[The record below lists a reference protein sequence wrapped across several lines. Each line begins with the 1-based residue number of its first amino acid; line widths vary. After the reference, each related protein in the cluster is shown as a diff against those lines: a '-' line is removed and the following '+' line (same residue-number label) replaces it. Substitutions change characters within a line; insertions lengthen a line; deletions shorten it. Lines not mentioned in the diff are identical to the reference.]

1 MSCYPPYNP
10 FGFGQ
15 PGYGPPGCPPQPPC
29 PMPAPLPQYP
39 LICVGTGPRG
49 ETGPTGSCCT
59 GPTGPFATGSSGST
73 GAIGPTGV
81 GSTGPTGPEGPSGS
95 TGPTGIVGP
104 TGTVGTGPT
113 GSTGPCCTGPTGT
126 VGTGP
131 TGPTGSTGPCCTGP
145 TGTVGTGPTG
155 PTGPTG
161 ATGPTGPT
169 GPPGPLSL
177 IPLNTHYL
185 PNNPWQ
191 INQTDCEYT
200 AYYNYG
206 STNSGTL
213 ITGNLGGAGLCKP
226 FQNYEIY
233 LYGCTLTAYWLVV
246 GLKYDSVTVTGL
258 VCDVVDWTNNLIAG
272 GAVAPLL
279 DPCFPISAFIYIPP
293 GQTPNWPVHYKA
305 YFLDT
310 SPTGQRLMVEYE
322 WSASKEWI
330 QYWLN
335 NGGMTSIFTSLGYI
349 PWLRTWDDGSQINY
363 DLCVP
368 LLVTTNHTTSYVPL
382 P

>member
-1 MSCYPPYNP
+1 VFFCIFILLIILDMSYYPQHNPYT
-10 FGFGQ
+10 
-15 PGYGPPGCPPQPPC
+15 YGGGGPCPPPPC
-29 PMPAPLPQYP
+29 GPCPPPPFLPQYP

-73 GAIGPTGV
+73 SATGPTGV
-81 GSTGPTGPEGPSGS
+81 GSTGPTGPEGPSGLTGA
-95 TGPTGIVGP
+95 TGPTGF
-104 TGTVGTGPT
+104 
-113 GSTGPCCTGPTGT
+113 
-126 VGTGP
+126 
-131 TGPTGSTGPCCTGP
+131 
-145 TGTVGTGPTG
+145 GPTG
-155 PTGPTG
+155 PTGPEGPSGLAG
-161 ATGPTGPT
+161 ATGPTGFGPTGPTGPEGPSGLTGSTGPT

-200 AYYNYG
+200 GYYNYG

-246 GLKYDSVTVTGL
+246 GLKYDSVAVNGL

-305 YFLDT
+305 YFLDR
-310 SPTGQRLMVEYE
+310 SSTGQRLMVEYE

-349 PWLRTWDDGSQINY
+349 PWLRTWDDGSPINY